1 VARNKKE
8 GTGTKGIREPKKL
21 TRPRPRYPNSGVK
34 GNKSVKSTNHSFYT
48 RYLTIKFEKL
58 FVI

>member
-1 VARNKKE
+1 MARNKKA

-21 TRPRPRYPNSGVK
+21 TRPKPRYPNSGVK

-48 RYLTIKFEKL
+48 LYLTIKNSE
-58 FVI
+58 